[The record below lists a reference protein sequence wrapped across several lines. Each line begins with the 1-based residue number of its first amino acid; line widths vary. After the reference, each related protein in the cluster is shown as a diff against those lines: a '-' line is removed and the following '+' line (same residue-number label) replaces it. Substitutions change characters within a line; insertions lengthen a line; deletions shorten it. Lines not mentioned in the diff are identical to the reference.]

1 MLDLSKYYTNII
13 SVLIYI
19 NDIISYVDNVS
30 DKGNLFLNKKK
41 WEKYQ
46 KK

>member
-41 WEKYQ
+41 
-46 KK
+46 